1 MPYAPGIQYRG
12 DQYIAQGLSEA
23 GDALADG
30 IKRFKD
36 ERKQAKAVD
45 TALGTVGTMV
55 EKMVEQRVL
64 TPDFLAKFKGAA
76 SGTTEQKRA
85 ALESF
90 GMVLKFADQ
99 AQTMQARN
107 EAMRVQGEQLN
118 LAKLAS
124 ERQGT
129 ELGAQRK
136 YAQTLAQRLTP
147 YWSGDQQQIVTPE
160 FTPALATQAAAE
172 AGAGISPETT
182 PALMHYAPR
191 APWQPTIS
199 QVGGRTVIQTGPN
212 QAQVLPATGG
222 GEGGVQKAASLV
234 DAEGNVLAQGFFDAD
249 GNFKPVSPSD
259 RPVSTEARPI
269 MLNGKPSD
277 YILVGGQIKS
287 KDGRMA
293 TVEALNALLLGGAT
307 VGTGGGGS
315 RRRYNEETGRLE

>member
-1 MPYAPGIQYRG
+1 MPYNPGIQYRG
-12 DQYIAQGLSEA
+12 DAYLAQGISGA
-23 GDALADG
+23 GDALAKG
-30 IKRFKD
+30 LEKFTE

-45 TALGTVGTMV
+45 SAFGATETAVEHMV
-55 EKMVEQRVL
+55 KQGVL
-64 TPDFLAKFKGAA
+64 PPGFLAKFREVG
-76 SGTTEQKRA
+76 SGTLAQKKA
-85 ALESF
+85 MLETT
-90 GMVLKFADQ
+90 GAVVRFADQ